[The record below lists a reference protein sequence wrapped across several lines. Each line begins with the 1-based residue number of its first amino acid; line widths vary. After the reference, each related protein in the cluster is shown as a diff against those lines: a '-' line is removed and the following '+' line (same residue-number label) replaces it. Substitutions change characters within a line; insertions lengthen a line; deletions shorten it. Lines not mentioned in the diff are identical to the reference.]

1 MSIKYLIVIIINKTC
16 ASRWRQTCSM
26 RGEADYRS
34 SNSAE
39 TQLNKML
46 IVVSFIYVVCT
57 IPTISKDV
65 VKFVSPDFN
74 IFGHYG

>member
-1 MSIKYLIVIIINKTC
+1 
-16 ASRWRQTCSM
+16 M
-26 RGEADYRS
+26 REEAAYGS
-34 SNSAE
+34 SKSAE

-74 IFGHYG
+74 IFGHSG